1 MTRSHP
7 AIPDACGLRRVT
19 RKQIR
24 GWAISVAVKLDEL
37 AALIRGA

>member
-7 AIPDACGLRRVT
+7 AIPRRLRLRRVT

>member
-1 MTRSHP
+1 
-7 AIPDACGLRRVT
+7 VT